1 MTSIFLV
8 DDEPEIMEL
17 YSAILEP
24 EGFTVI
30 AEASN
35 GLEALEK
42 YDALSQKPD
51 LIILDERMP
60 FKSGLEA
67 ARELLARDREARILF
82 VSADPM
88 VKIYARTLG
97 VLGFIE
103 KPFEK
108 QKFVG
113 MVKSVFEP
121 LEMEKPT
128 PTSGVKAN
136 GGKSFL
142 FENEEEASSLFQARI
157 SAGAAGLCITRQF
170 PENVR
175 SRYGLAGVPCVWL
188 SQIER
193 MDNTIDPSNLGRLVL
208 TISSFMSENQGSVVL
223 LEGLEYLMIQN
234 TFERTMKHIHQ
245 INDIVMAAKTT
256 LFVVVNLGS
265 FEESQR
271 AILSSEIEP
280 FKA

>member
-1 MTSIFLV
+1 
-8 DDEPEIMEL
+8 
-17 YSAILEP
+17 
-24 EGFTVI
+24 
-30 AEASN
+30 
-35 GLEALEK
+35 
-42 YDALSQKPD
+42 
-51 LIILDERMP
+51 
-60 FKSGLEA
+60 
-67 ARELLARDREARILF
+67 
-82 VSADPM
+82 
-88 VKIYARTLG
+88 
-97 VLGFIE
+97 
-103 KPFEK
+103 
-108 QKFVG
+108 
-113 MVKSVFEP
+113 
-121 LEMEKPT
+121 
-128 PTSGVKAN
+128 
-136 GGKSFL
+136 
-142 FENEEEASSLFQARI
+142 
-157 SAGAAGLCITRQF
+157 
-170 PENVR
+170 VR

-271 AILSSEIEP
+271 AILSSEIKP